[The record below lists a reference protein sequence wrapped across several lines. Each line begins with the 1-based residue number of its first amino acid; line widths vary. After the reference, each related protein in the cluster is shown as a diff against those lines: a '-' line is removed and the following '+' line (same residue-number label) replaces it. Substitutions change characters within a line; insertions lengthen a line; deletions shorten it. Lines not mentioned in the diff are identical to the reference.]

1 MAKLETF
8 GPRLPAD
15 PLEALDELL
24 ARENLPWREV
34 WGPGGVAI
42 FPLVEPDPDAWEE
55 RASIMH
61 AGQEMIELPDKPSE
75 PMRTRLVVEL
85 GQEHKAPP
93 INFEDSAESR
103 RLRNI
108 SRGD

>member
-1 MAKLETF
+1 MRKVENF
-8 GPRLPAD
+8 DPGLPAD

-75 PMRTRLVVEL
+75 PMRTRLVSEL
-85 GQEHKAPP
+85 DKPPPP
-93 INFEDSAESR
+93 IKFEDTAESR
-103 RLRNI
+103 RLRSI